1 MLYTNIIYKGRIN
14 VKVIMAP
21 IEMVAKFDIDGNP
34 TPARF
39 KHGDQVIDVEQVQ
52 SVTEE
57 KLAGNRMKIF
67 TCQSE
72 IGGEMKRFEIKFELQ
87 TCKWFLWKM

>member
-1 MLYTNIIYKGRIN
+1 MKIIA
-14 VKVIMAP
+14 AP
-21 IEMVAKFDIDGNP
+21 VEMVAKFDIYGNP

-39 KHGDQVIDVEQVQ
+39 VYDNQVIDVEQVLET
-52 SVTEE
+52 SEE
-57 KLAGNRMKIF
+57 KRAGNRMKIF

-72 IGGEMKRFEIKFELQ
+72 IGGEMKRFELKFELQ